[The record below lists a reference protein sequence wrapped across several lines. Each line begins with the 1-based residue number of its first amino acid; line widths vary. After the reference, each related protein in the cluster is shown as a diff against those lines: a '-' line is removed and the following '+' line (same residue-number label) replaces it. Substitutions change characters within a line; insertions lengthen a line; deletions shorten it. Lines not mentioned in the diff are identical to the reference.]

1 MNIPTYIIAWVTM
14 HAPLLGFTEE
24 SHPMDV
30 ASFLKDQMGLDAS
43 LTREDHVLLDGWVKE
58 LETIEFDATIL
69 LIKEWFMQNHEQ
81 QVTMNWGFPIQ
92 VCKSAAGYYIG
103 QLDLEGYP
111 YARLSVEYY
120 ATADEARDAVI
131 WMTFSA
137 KTWL

>member
-1 MNIPTYIIAWVTM
+1 MNIPTYIIAWVTL
-14 HAPLLGFTEE
+14 HAPKLGFGPH

-30 ASFLKDQMGLDAS
+30 ATFLNDQMGLDAS
-43 LTREDHVLLDGWVKE
+43 LTREDHVKLDGWINE
-58 LETIEFDATIL
+58 LKDIEFNATIL

-81 QVTMNWGFPIQ
+81 LVTMNWGFPIQ

-103 QLDLEGYP
+103 QLDGEGYP
-111 YARLSVEYY
+111 YSRLSVEYY

-131 WMTFSA
+131 HMTFNA